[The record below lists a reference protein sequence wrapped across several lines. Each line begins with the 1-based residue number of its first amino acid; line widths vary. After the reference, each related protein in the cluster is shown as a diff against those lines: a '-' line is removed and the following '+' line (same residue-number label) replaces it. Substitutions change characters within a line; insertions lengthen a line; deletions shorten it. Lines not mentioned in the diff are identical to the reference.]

1 MVVQGRGNS
10 KGSFWALL
18 FSYIWE
24 ISYLTELVGVW
35 AWVCT
40 CGEREG
46 GRERENRKMLA
57 VLASGALNSPI
68 CHCHLQVI
76 CRLGHGIPPTLA
88 NGNLSQ
94 CSDIKRLH
102 HGAFPGTKDAAFHPA
117 RVLRAMSRWVFLYR
131 HQSKKTRRGDCTL
144 RCADVNE
151 NSLETWKRRKCDMTK
166 GTK

>member
-1 MVVQGRGNS
+1 MSACHDSRQWRAS
-10 KGSFWALL
+10 PHLELL
-18 FSYIWE
+18 PMD
-24 ISYLTELVGVW
+24 ISEREGWGGV
-35 AWVCT
+35 
-40 CGEREG
+40 GEREG

-88 NGNLSQ
+88 NGNLNQ

-117 RVLRAMSRWVFLYR
+117 RVLRAMSR
-131 HQSKKTRRGDCTL
+131 
-144 RCADVNE
+144 
-151 NSLETWKRRKCDMTK
+151 
-166 GTK
+166 